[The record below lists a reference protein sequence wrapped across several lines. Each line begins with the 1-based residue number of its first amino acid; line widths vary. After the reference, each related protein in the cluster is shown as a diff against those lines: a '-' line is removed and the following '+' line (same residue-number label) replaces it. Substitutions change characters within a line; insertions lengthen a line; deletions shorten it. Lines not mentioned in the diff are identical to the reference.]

1 MADNKSDIWLWD
13 VPAAFVLLTRLPLP
27 PLPDHAFA
35 HGARAVWAYPLV
47 GLVLGGIVAALGAVL
62 SGLGLPAALV
72 AGLMLAA
79 LVMLTGAMHED
90 GLADTGDGLWGGQ
103 TPARRLE
110 IMKDSRIGTYGVLAL
125 VLSTGL
131 RWLGYAEVSLAE
143 LVAALVLSR
152 AAMPALMAAL
162 PHART
167 DGLSRAV
174 ERPGIGPVAIALGL
188 AALIGIGLT
197 GTGAVVALLVGA
209 GAALLM
215 ALLARAKIGGQTGD
229 ILGATQIVVEI
240 AVLITFF
247 SL

>member
-167 DGLSRAV
+167 DGLSRSV
-174 ERPGIGPVAIALGL
+174 GRPGMGPVAIALGL

-209 GAALLM
+209 GAAQDRW
-215 ALLARAKIGGQTGD
+215 ADR
-229 ILGATQIVVEI
+229 
-240 AVLITFF
+240 
-247 SL
+247 

>member
-47 GLVLGGIVAALGAVL
+47 GLVLGGIVAVLSLVL
-62 SGLGLPAALV
+62 SGLGLPAMLA
-72 AGLMLAA
+72 AGLVLAA

-103 TPARRLE
+103 TPARRLD

-131 RWLGYAEVSLAE
+131 RWLGYAEVSVAE

-167 DGLSRAV
+167 DGLSRSV
-174 ERPGIGPVAIALGL
+174 GRPGMGPVAIALGL

-197 GTGAVVALLVGA
+197 GGGAVVALLVGT

-229 ILGATQIVVEI
+229 ILGATQIMVEI
-240 AVLITFF
+240 AVLITFIA
-247 SL
+247 L